1 MEPLRAA
8 LLGGDPWL
16 LGCLGQTGPSQDA
29 TVTTVLE
36 QVATALSGKKYKG
49 ARDKPKVGYVNC
61 KDKLPSGKSL
71 KARFK
76 LRFSKNIPTFFF
88 VGNGRDPKQLKVE
101 EFTTKDKKDKTKLM
115 LAPKVLARYAS
126 KASAPK
132 VYAIDSD
139 AAFKRQVLQRKEG
152 SVLLLLGENGGRK
165 GTKLTKAQ
173 QRVVTTIM
181 RDHRA
186 LRFFSVDLG
195 KWEVRLPA
203 TVRHRVLSAASL
215 ETAAGG
221 VEAKPPQVLFV
232 DYGPNQ
238 TKGANNDVE
247 RDSASGNGTEGGTPE
262 PVMGMY
268 RHLNERSKRWE
279 AKQNSSP
286 VSMSMCRHLLHDQMS
301 RKEARRVFQ
310 KHKVELAQVASGKR
324 PEALFSHAHAL
335 YRINGRYYT
344 WDTAAPFLATAA
356 LFDGTL
362 STDQLTRLDARALH
376 DENKA
381 AAKKAKKEEAAAKT
395 AAKKKG
401 NNFVHRV
408 SSPLGG
414 GRGGG
419 GGGSGGKFSLP
430 AMREAV
436 KKLLA
441 KGGRTVSGGSRRRDG
456 GRRRGGTDGARVSK
470 GKDDDDNDDEEEGE
484 EEEEGDED
492 DGKLVFHPLA
502 KGKRPKLVKFVSPEE
517 RKQKA
522 KKNAAKAKKR
532 QEEAKKKKMKAAR
545 KKRKEEKEKKMK
557 AEESKKDRVKRERK
571 RRMQM
576 DDMAKK
582 HFVQSA
588 EDDVDEDDV
597 DEKEEEE
604 EEEEGEVVDDEDDED
619 EDDNET
625 MFDEEQEDEDVID
638 LDEDSGDDDE
648 EEVIDL
654 DEDEDEDEDEDDEDD
669 ESEVVDLDEL

>member
-1 MEPLRAA
+1 MDPLRAA
-8 LLGGDPWL
+8 LRGGDPWL

-29 TVTTVLE
+29 TVTSVLE
-36 QVATALSGKKYKG
+36 QVATALSSKKYRD
-49 ARDKPKVGYVNC
+49 ALDKPKVGHVNC

-71 KARFK
+71 KSRFK
-76 LRFSKNIPTFFF
+76 LRFTKNIPTFFF

-101 EFTTKDKKDKTKLM
+101 EFTTKDKKDKTKLL
-115 LAPKVLARYAS
+115 LAPKVLARHVS
-126 KASAPK
+126 KASVPK
-132 VYAIDSD
+132 VQAIDSD
-139 AAFKRQVLQRKEG
+139 AAFKRQVLQHKQG

-173 QRVVTTIM
+173 HRVMTTMM

-203 TVRHRVLSAASL
+203 TVRHRVLSASSS
-215 ETAAGG
+215 EIRTGG
-221 VEAKPPQVLFV
+221 VEAKAPQVLFV

-238 TKGANNDVE
+238 TKAAEEKVQAGI
-247 RDSASGNGTEGGTPE
+247 GNGTQGDSPPA

-279 AKQNSSP
+279 AKKNSSP
-286 VSMSMCRHLLHDQMS
+286 VSMSLCRHLLHDQMS
-301 RKEARRVFQ
+301 RKEARVVFQ
-310 KHKVELAQVASGKR
+310 EHKVELAQITSGKR
-324 PEALFSHAHAL
+324 PEALFSHPHAL

-344 WDTAAPFLATAA
+344 WETAAPFLATAA

-376 DENKA
+376 GENKA
-381 AAKKAKKEEAAAKT
+381 DAKRAKKEEAAAKK

-401 NNFVHRV
+401 NRFVHRV

-414 GRGGG
+414 GSNGDGQ
-419 GGGSGGKFSLP
+419 GSGGKFKFSLP
-430 AMREAV
+430 TMRGAV

-441 KGGRTVSGGSRRRDG
+441 KN
-456 GRRRGGTDGARVSK
+456 GRRLADSGRNENSMDIQSGE
-470 GKDDDDNDDEEEGE
+470 DEEEE
-484 EEEEGDED
+484 RQAND

-502 KGKRPKLVKFVSPEE
+502 KGKRPKLVKFVSPAE
-517 RKQKA
+517 RKRKA
-522 KKNAAKAKKR
+522 KKRAAKAKKR
-532 QEEAKKKKMKAAR
+532 QEEAKKKRLKAAR
-545 KKRKEEKEKKMK
+545 KKRAEENEKSVK
-557 AEESKKDRVKRERK
+557 AEENKKERVKRERK

-588 EDDVDEDDV
+588 EEGDTD
-597 DEKEEEE
+597 
-604 EEEEGEVVDDEDDED
+604 EEEGEDEDTVETVVFSDNDHVDDRSDDDDDTSYEDEQEGEEVINLDEEDD
-619 EDDNET
+619 
-625 MFDEEQEDEDVID
+625 
-638 LDEDSGDDDE
+638 

-654 DEDEDEDEDEDDEDD
+654 DEEDDDEEEEGYEEEEEEGYEEEEEDD
-669 ESEVVDLDEL
+669 DGVVVDLDEL